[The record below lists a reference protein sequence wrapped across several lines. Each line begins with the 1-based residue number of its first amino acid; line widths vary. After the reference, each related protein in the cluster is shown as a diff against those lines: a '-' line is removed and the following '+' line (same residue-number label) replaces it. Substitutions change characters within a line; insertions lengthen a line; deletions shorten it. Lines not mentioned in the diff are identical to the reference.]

1 MKLLER
7 KPRSNGEPESGSPK
21 AGEYPKPV
29 RTPTVLQMEAVECGA
44 ASLGMILGYYGKH
57 VPLEELR
64 VACGVTRDGS
74 SAGNLLRAARAY
86 GLQAHGFKYDI
97 DDLRELKPPFIVFW
111 LFYHFVVVEGF
122 TKDGAMLNDPAGG
135 RRLCDWEEFDRAYT
149 GVCLTFETTPEFK
162 PSNEVPATT
171 SILRA
176 QLAGSWGA
184 VLFVILA
191 GLMLVIPN
199 IALPTF
205 TKTFIDE
212 VLIGRSYGWVLWIV
226 LGIVGSIVLQVF
238 LLELEQYAIVRLQA
252 KIALAN
258 ASRMLWHVMH
268 LPMTFFAQR
277 SPAEVAN
284 RVAICDR
291 VAELLSSRLAASA
304 IGVIAA
310 LFYLALMARYDR
322 FLALVSLGIAGL
334 NILALRIVARRRSDA
349 NAALLQEEAMLLG
362 SSVSGLERI
371 ETLKA
376 GGAESTFFMKWL
388 GHQAR
393 VINAR
398 QRFAAPS
405 QILNAVPR
413 FLVTINVTAILAL
426 GGLRVIEGAI
436 SIGTLFAYALL
447 MQLFI
452 APFTTFV
459 ELGADV
465 QEMDGD
471 VRRIEDVMRYPPEA
485 PRDIARVER
494 VRLAGELELRN
505 VSFGY
510 NKHGPPA
517 IKDISFVIAPG
528 RRVALVGPSGS
539 GKSTIAKLVS
549 GLFVPWSGSVLFD
562 GFEREA
568 IDPSLFGSDVAFV
581 DQEISLYPGTIRS
594 NLTLWDPAVPDA
606 AIERAARDAC
616 IHADIVGRPEGYD
629 ALMAE
634 GGVNF
639 SGGQRQRLEIARA
652 MVRDPALVILD
663 EATSALDPLTEYLI
677 DESLRRRGCACLI
690 VAHRL
695 STIRDADEIIV
706 LDGGVIAERG
716 THDQLIAR
724 EGRYLKLVRSQ

>member
-7 KPRSNGEPESGSPK
+7 KAQNGAVK
-21 AGEYPKPV
+21 TV
-29 RTPTVLQMEAVECGA
+29 RTPTVLQMEVVECGA

-74 SAGNLLRAARAY
+74 SAGNLLRAARSY
-86 GLQAHGFKYDI
+86 GLEAHGYKYEV
-97 DDLRELKPPFIVFW
+97 DDLRKLRPPFVIFW
-111 LFYHFVVVEGF
+111 MFYHFVVVEGF
-122 TKDGAMLNDPAGG
+122 TKDGAVLNDPAGG
-135 RRLCDWEEFDRAYT
+135 RRFCDWEEFDRSYT
-149 GVCLTFETTPEFK
+149 GVCLTFSPGPDFTA
-162 PSNEVPATT
+162 SNDVPATT
-171 SILRA
+171 SILRG
-176 QLAGSWGA
+176 QLAGSWGP
-184 VLFVILA
+184 VLFAILA
-191 GLMLVIPN
+191 GLALVIPS

-212 VLIGRSYGWVLWIV
+212 VLIGKSYGWVIWICI
-226 LGIVGSIVLQVF
+226 GIVASIAMQVV
-238 LLELEQYAIVRLQA
+238 LLELEQRAIVRLQA

-258 ASRMLWHVMH
+258 ASRMLWHVLH
-268 LPMTFFAQR
+268 LPMTFFSQR
-277 SPAEVAN
+277 SPAEISN

-291 VAELLSSRLAASA
+291 VAELLSSRLAQSA
-304 IGVIAA
+304 IGVVAA
-310 LFYLALMARYDR
+310 VFYLALMARYDR
-322 FLALVSLGIAGL
+322 FLAVVSLCIAGL
-334 NILALRIVARRRSDA
+334 NILALRIVGRQRSDA
-349 NAALLQEEAMLLG
+349 NAALLQEEGMLLG

-388 GHQAR
+388 GRQSR
-393 VINAR
+393 VVNAR
-398 QRFAAPS
+398 QRFSVPS
-405 QILNAVPR
+405 QVLNAVPR
-413 FLVTINVTAILAL
+413 LLITINVTAILTL

-452 APFTTFV
+452 TPFTTFV
-459 ELGADV
+459 ELGADL

-471 VRRIEDVMRYPPEA
+471 VRRIQDVMRYPAETPA
-485 PRDIARVER
+485 TGVPRVER
-494 VRLAGELELRN
+494 LRLAGELELRS

-510 NKHGPPA
+510 NKHAEPSVR
-517 IKDISFVIAPG
+517 DISFVIAPG
-528 RRVALVGPSGS
+528 RRIALVGPSGS

-549 GLFVPWSGSVLFD
+549 GLFTPWSGQVLFD
-562 GFEREA
+562 GVEREA
-568 IDPSLFGSDVAFV
+568 IDPALFGTDVAFV
-581 DQEISLYPGTIRS
+581 NQEISLYPGTVRS

-616 IHADIVGRPEGYD
+616 IHADIVGRPEGYE
-629 ALMAE
+629 APISE

-652 MVRDPALVILD
+652 LVRDPALVIFD
-663 EATSALDPLTEYLI
+663 EATSALDPLTEFLI
-677 DESLRRRGCACLI
+677 DESVRRRGCACLI

-706 LDGGVIAERG
+706 LDRGVIAERG
-716 THDQLIAR
+716 THDELVAMG
-724 EGRYLKLVRSQ
+724 GRYLSLVRSQ

>member
-1 MKLLER
+1 MMR
-7 KPRSNGEPESGSPK
+7 RANGSC
-21 AGEYPKPV
+21 

-44 ASLGMILGYYGKH
+44 ASLGMILGYYGRH

-74 SAGNLLRAARAY
+74 SAGNLLRAARSY
-86 GLQAHGFKYDI
+86 GLEGHGYKYEI
-97 DDLRELKPPFIVFW
+97 DELKTIAPPFIIFW
-111 LFYHFVVVEGF
+111 QFYHFVVVEGF
-122 TKDGAMLNDPAGG
+122 TKDGAILNDPAGG

-149 GVCLTFETTPEFK
+149 GICLTFAPGPEFR
-162 PSNEVPATT
+162 PSNDVPATT
-171 SILRA
+171 NILRS

-184 VLFVILA
+184 VLFIVLA
-191 GLMLVIPN
+191 GLALVVPS

-212 VLIGRSYGWVLWIV
+212 VMVGKSYGWVFWIAA
-226 LGIVGSIVLQVF
+226 GIAASIALQIV
-238 LLELEQYAIVRLQA
+238 LLELQQHAILRMQA
-252 KIALAN
+252 KLALAN
-258 ASRMLWHVMH
+258 ASRMLWHVIH

-304 IGVIAA
+304 IGAIAA
-310 LFYLALMARYDR
+310 VFYLALMARYDP
-322 FLALVSLGIAGL
+322 FLAAVSLGIAAL
-334 NILALRIVARRRSDA
+334 NLLALRIVARRRSDA

-371 ETLKA
+371 ETLKS
-376 GGAESTFFMKWL
+376 GGAESTFFTKWL
-388 GHQAR
+388 GRQAR
-393 VINAR
+393 VMNAR
-398 QRFAAPS
+398 QRFAVPS
-405 QILNAVPR
+405 QVLNAVPR
-413 FLVTINVTAILAL
+413 LLITINVTAILTL

-436 SIGTLFAYALL
+436 SVGTLFAYVLL

-471 VRRIEDVMRYPPEA
+471 VRRIEDVMRYPAEERPTV
-485 PRDIARVER
+485 ARVDR
-494 VRLAGELELRN
+494 VRLAGELELRS
-505 VSFGY
+505 VAFGY
-510 NKHGPPA
+510 NKHGPPVVRE
-517 IKDISFVIAPG
+517 ISFVIAPG

-549 GLFVPWSGSVLFD
+549 GLFTPWSGQVLFD
-562 GFEREA
+562 GVVRDA
-568 IDPSLFGSDVAFV
+568 IDPALFATDVGFV
-581 DQEISLYPGTIRS
+581 DQEISLYPGTVRN
-594 NLTLWDPAVPDA
+594 NLTLWDPAIADA

-616 IHADIVGRPEGYD
+616 IHADIVGRPEAYE
-629 ALMAE
+629 APMAE
-634 GGVNF
+634 GGINF

-652 MVRDPALVILD
+652 LVRDPALVVLD
-663 EATSALDPLTEYLI
+663 EATSALDPLTEHSI

-706 LDGGVIAERG
+706 LDSGTIAERG
-716 THDQLIAR
+716 THEELVALQ
-724 EGRYLKLVRSQ
+724 GRYLSLVRSQ

>member
-1 MKLLER
+1 MKLLESR
-7 KPRSNGEPESGSPK
+7 ARRNGSHPNGSAK
-21 AGEYPKPV
+21 AV

-44 ASLGMILGYYGKH
+44 ASLGMILGYYGRH

-74 SAGNLLRAARAY
+74 SAGNLLRAARSY
-86 GLQAHGFKYDI
+86 GLDAQGFKYDVE
-97 DDLRELKPPFIVFW
+97 DLRKLKPPFIIFW
-111 LFYHFVVVEGF
+111 MFYHFVVVEGF
-122 TKDGAMLNDPAGG
+122 TKDGAVLNDPAGG
-135 RRLCDWEEFDRAYT
+135 RRVCDWDEFDRAYT
-149 GVCLTFETTPEFK
+149 GIALAFTPGPDFK
-162 PSNEVPATT
+162 ASNDVPSTL

-191 GLMLVIPN
+191 GLALVIPN

-212 VLIGRSYGWVLWIV
+212 VLVGKSYGWAGWIA
-226 LGIVGSIVLQVF
+226 LGIAASILLQVA
-238 LLELEQYAIVRLQA
+238 LLELEQHAIVRLQA
-252 KIALAN
+252 KLALAS
-258 ASRMLWHVMH
+258 ASRMLWHVIH

-277 SPAEVAN
+277 SPAEIAN

-304 IGVIAA
+304 IGVVAA
-310 LFYLALMARYDR
+310 LFYLILMARYDK
-322 FLALVSLGIAGL
+322 FLAVVSLGIAGL
-334 NILALRIVARRRSDA
+334 NILALRIVARQRSDA

-388 GHQAR
+388 GRQAR

-398 QRFAAPS
+398 QRFAIPS
-405 QILNAVPR
+405 QVLNAVPR
-413 FLVTINVTAILAL
+413 LLVTINVTAILTL

-436 SIGTLFAYALL
+436 SIGTLFAYAML

-452 APFTTFV
+452 SPFTTFV

-471 VRRIEDVMRYPPEA
+471 VRRIEDVLRYPAAPPPET
-485 PRDIARVER
+485 PRIER
-494 VRLAGELELRN
+494 IRLAGELELRD

-510 NKHGPPA
+510 SKHSPPSVHG
-517 IKDISFVIAPG
+517 ISFVIAPG
-528 RRVALVGPSGS
+528 RRIALVGPSGS

-549 GLFVPWSGSVLFD
+549 GLFIPWSGSVLFD
-562 GFEREA
+562 GVERDA
-568 IDPSLFGSDVAFV
+568 IDPALLGTDVAFV
-581 DQEISLYPGTIRS
+581 DQEISLYPGTVRA

-606 AIERAARDAC
+606 AVERAARDAC
-616 IHADIVGRPEGYD
+616 IHADIMGRPEGYE
-629 ALMAE
+629 AMMAE
-634 GGVNF
+634 GGTNF

-652 MVRDPALVILD
+652 LVRDPALVVLD

-706 LDGGVIAERG
+706 LDRGVIAERG
-716 THDQLIAR
+716 THDQLV
-724 EGRYLKLVRSQ
+724 EFGGRYLSLVRSQ

>member
-7 KPRSNGEPESGSPK
+7 KPSKNGSVPTTT
-21 AGEYPKPV
+21 

-44 ASLGMILGYYGKH
+44 ACLGMILGYYGRH

-86 GLQAHGFKYDI
+86 GLDAKGYRYEL
-97 DDLRELKPPFIVFW
+97 DDLRKVAPPFIIFW
-111 LFYHFVVVEGF
+111 QFYHFVVVEGF
-122 TKDGAMLNDPAGG
+122 TKDGAVLNDPAGG
-135 RRLCDWEEFDRAYT
+135 RRVCDWEEFNRAYT
-149 GVCLTFETTPEFK
+149 GVCLTFSPGPEFK
-162 PSNEVPATT
+162 PSNEVPSTI
-171 SILRA
+171 SILRK
-176 QLAGSWGA
+176 QVAGSWGA

-191 GLMLVIPN
+191 GLALVIPN

-212 VLIGRSYGWVLWIV
+212 VLVGKAYGWAFWISV
-226 LGIVGSIVLQVF
+226 GIVGSIGLQIA
-238 LLELEQYAIVRLQA
+238 LLELQQHAIVRLQA
-252 KIALAN
+252 KLALAN

-277 SPAEVAN
+277 SPAEVSN

-304 IGVIAA
+304 IGVVAA

-322 FLALVSLGIAGL
+322 FLAVVSVAIAAL
-334 NILALRIVARRRSDA
+334 NILALRIVARQRSDA

-393 VINAR
+393 VVNAR
-398 QRFAAPS
+398 QRFAVPS
-405 QILNAVPR
+405 QVLNAVPR
-413 FLVTINVTAILAL
+413 LLFTINVTAILAL
-426 GGLRVIEGAI
+426 GGLRVIDGAI

-447 MQLFI
+447 MQLFL

-459 ELGADV
+459 ELGGDV

-471 VRRIEDVMRYPPEA
+471 VRRIEDVMRYPAAERPA
-485 PRDIARVER
+485 VARVER
-494 VRLAGELELRN
+494 IRLAGELELRD

-510 NKHGPPA
+510 NKHAPPA
-517 IKDISFVIAPG
+517 VHDISFVISPG
-528 RRVALVGPSGS
+528 RRIALVGPSGS
-539 GKSTIAKLVS
+539 GKSTIAKIVS
-549 GLFVPWSGSVLFD
+549 GLYLPWSGQILFD
-562 GFEREA
+562 GIERDA
-568 IDPSLFGSDVAFV
+568 IDPALLGTDVAFV
-581 DQEISLYPGTIRS
+581 DQEISLYPGTVRS

-629 ALMAE
+629 AMMAE

-639 SGGQRQRLEIARA
+639 SGGQRQRLEIARSL
-652 MVRDPALVILD
+652 VRDPALVVLD

-706 LDGGVIAERG
+706 LDKGVIAERG
-716 THDQLIAR
+716 THDELVAR
-724 EGRYLKLVRSQ
+724 NGRYLSLVRSQ